1 MTDQKQYQLTSI
13 VSPLLDQAGLT
24 ELVQKIK
31 KWISDLGGS
40 LKEEKIT
47 KRNLSY
53 PVKKYEQAFYAN
65 LNFILSPTEIAE
77 LQKKLKLEENI
88 LRYLI
93 IGLKPESVRPKSLDL
108 ARAKPFDLAQGRFKK
123 APPQR
128 EEALLK
134 AKPKVKLEELD
145 KKLEEILKE

>member
-93 IGLKPESVRPKSLDL
+93 VGLKPESIRPEPLDL
-108 ARAKPFDLAQGRFKK
+108 ARAKFKK

-128 EEALLK
+128 EETLLE